1 MSLLRIYGSLAEAP
15 QRCQWAL
22 VGNGAEPV
30 NGEGRLTELPRRA
43 ERIQFVVPA
52 AQVLI
57 TGAQVPQE
65 ATRRGGAVLAF
76 AVEEQTAGEP
86 DANQVSWLGAVGEK
100 DVLAV
105 VDKAGLARW
114 RDALGA
120 AGVGNYEVHC
130 EALLLPWAAGEW
142 SLAWTGR

>member
-22 VGNGAEPV
+22 VSNGAEPV

-57 TGAQVPQE
+57 TRAQVPQE
-65 ATRRGGAVLAF
+65 AKRRGGAVLAF

-86 DANQVSWLGAVGEK
+86 DANQVSWLGGVGEK
-100 DVLAV
+100 DLLAV
-105 VDKAGLARW
+105 VERAGVRRW
-114 RDALGA
+114 REALDA
-120 AGVGNYEVHC
+120 VGIRNYEVHC
-130 EALLLPWAAGEW
+130 EIFLLPWVA
-142 SLAWTGR
+142 